1 MTVFS
6 RFLLYFIEVARVG
19 SIRKASET
27 LHVAASAINRH
38 ILNVE
43 DILGLPLFERLPTG
57 LRLTSAGEML
67 LERARRWNK
76 DYDLLQAQIQ
86 DLKGLQRGH
95 ATLGVIDALS
105 YEFTTSVIQKM
116 HEDYPGISITV
127 QVLGNADIGRKLVD
141 GDLDMGIMLNP
152 HSSRDIIVHAFFD
165 TPHGIV
171 CRPNHPLADH
181 KKIRFAEASDFQ
193 VILPQ
198 PPLLAAEYIAI
209 LENASGIQLNSIAA
223 SNHIR
228 IIKSLIHSGMGIS
241 LLSTMDVMEEIKN
254 KSLHFIPLA
263 EKFLKPM
270 TVGLCVLRSR
280 QLSRA
285 ALLLLARLENRFS
298 HIVSL

>member
-1 MTVFS
+1 MIVFS

-27 LHVAASAINRH
+27 LNVAASAINRH

-67 LERARRWNK
+67 LERARSWNK
-76 DYDLLQAQIQ
+76 EYDLLQSQIQ

-95 ATLGVIDALS
+95 AAFGVIDALS
-105 YEFTTSVIQKM
+105 YQFSTSIIHKM
-116 HEDYPGISITV
+116 HEEYPGIAISV
-127 QVLGNADIGRKLVD
+127 NVLGNADIARKIID
-141 GDLDMGIMLNP
+141 GELDMGIMLNP
-152 HSSRDIIVHAFFD
+152 HSSRDIIVHSFFE

-171 CRPNHPLADH
+171 TRPDHPLAER
-181 KKIRFAEASDFQ
+181 KKIRFSDAADYPM
-193 VILPQ
+193 ILPKA
-198 PPLLAAEYIAI
+198 PLFAAEYISI
-209 LENASGIQLNSIAA
+209 LENASGTQANSVAT

-228 IIKSLIHSGMGIS
+228 IIKSLINSGIGIS
-241 LLSTMDVMEEIKN
+241 LLSTMDVMEEIEN
-254 KSLHFIPLA
+254 KTLCFIPLA

-280 QLSRA
+280 QLSKA
-285 ALLLLARLENRFS
+285 ALLLLARFENRFAQILS
-298 HIVSL
+298 P